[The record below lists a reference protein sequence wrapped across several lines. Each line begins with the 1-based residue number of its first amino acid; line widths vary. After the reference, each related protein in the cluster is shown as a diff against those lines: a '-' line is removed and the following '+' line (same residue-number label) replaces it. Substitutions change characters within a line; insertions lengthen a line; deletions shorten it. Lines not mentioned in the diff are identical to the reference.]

1 MRKLPIRRL
10 TPQELRHDAQIA
22 ALTFAVAL
30 ALIALGLTGLWGGA
44 GFASLASD
52 VERWWHV
59 APVLIASVAVVFK
72 RAAPVPALLVGA
84 GMFGW
89 DLALGGSVAMLLPL
103 FDLLYSAA
111 LYSGARTRRVLWG
124 VGAVLVIVPTTAQLV
139 DSGNLQWTV
148 LTALQQAALFL
159 SPLWWANDV
168 RRKSEL
174 AETAAA
180 RADAVERLAEAD
192 RQQAVRAER
201 DALARDLHDVVASHL
216 SAIALHSGGAL
227 ATPAEEGK
235 DRAALTLVRRSA
247 LESMEDMRA
256 MISLLRAPSGSVEDA
271 NDDGASSLPRLSH
284 LDALVQTARFNGSTV
299 VVTDERRDMRLPDA
313 VDLAGYR
320 IVQEALTNAVK
331 YAPGSDVS
339 VTVRDGDDSV
349 VVEVSNLL
357 APGPLPTVP
366 GMGLGLST
374 MEERARAV
382 GGSLSV
388 QAEDGYW
395 TVRLV
400 LPVSVLSGV
409 GLDRPLGVG
418 L

>member
-1 MRKLPIRRL
+1 
-10 TPQELRHDAQIA
+10 
-22 ALTFAVAL
+22 
-30 ALIALGLTGLWGGA
+30 
-44 GFASLASD
+44 
-52 VERWWHV
+52 
-59 APVLIASVAVVFK
+59 
-72 RAAPVPALLVGA
+72 
-84 GMFGW
+84 
-89 DLALGGSVAMLLPL
+89 MLLPL

-124 VGAVLVIVPTTAQLV
+124 VGSVLVIVPTAVQLV

-192 RQQAVRAER
+192 RQRAVRAER

-256 MISLLRAPSGSVEDA
+256 MISLLRAPSGSLEDA
-271 NDDGASSLPRLSH
+271 NDDGASSLPRLSG
-284 LDALVQTARFNGSTV
+284 LDALVQTARFNGSAV
-299 VVTDERRDMRLPDA
+299 VVRDERSDPRLPDA

-331 YAPGSDVS
+331 HAPGCDVS
-339 VTVRDGDDSV
+339 VTVRDGEGSV

-357 APGPLPTVP
+357 GPGTLSAVP
-366 GMGLGLST
+366 GMGMGLST

-388 QAEDGYW
+388 QAEGGWW
-395 TVRLV
+395 TVRV
-400 LPVSVLSGV
+400 LLPISGLSRV
-409 GLDRPLGVG
+409 GLDRSVGVG